1 MHFIPEGQEE
11 DKSIGLRKMQKYH
24 FSPLSKTLEEFNYHL
39 IYVLKLNMGDILPA
53 MNGGASHEEEGW
65 RNAVN
70 VV

>member
-1 MHFIPEGQEE
+1 MAVYFR
-11 DKSIGLRKMQKYH
+11 L
-24 FSPLSKTLEEFNYHL
+24 LSKIPTGASLLLQEL
-39 IYVLKLNMGDILPA
+39 GTVLSDILPA

>member
-1 MHFIPEGQEE
+1 LHYWQALL
-11 DKSIGLRKMQKYH
+11 SCQKRGAVLINNTQLGGKK
-24 FSPLSKTLEEFNYHL
+24 FGTVLS
-39 IYVLKLNMGDILPA
+39 DILPA

>member
-1 MHFIPEGQEE
+1 MNWKDLPDKARISEAYKVYEQIEIWLDIPNAPKI
-11 DKSIGLRKMQKYH
+11 KS
-24 FSPLSKTLEEFNYHL
+24 
-39 IYVLKLNMGDILPA
+39 DILPA

>member
-1 MHFIPEGQEE
+1 MTKTEMHP
-11 DKSIGLRKMQKYH
+11 S
-24 FSPLSKTLEEFNYHL
+24 
-39 IYVLKLNMGDILPA
+39 DILPA